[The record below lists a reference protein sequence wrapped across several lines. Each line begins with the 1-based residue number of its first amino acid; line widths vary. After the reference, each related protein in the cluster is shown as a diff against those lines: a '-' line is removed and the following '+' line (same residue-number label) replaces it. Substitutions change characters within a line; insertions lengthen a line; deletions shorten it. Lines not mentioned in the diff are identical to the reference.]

1 MNSNQTNYRFY
12 CEISY
17 NKTIKRILQ
26 KPFVLGF
33 TLLGMV
39 NWFILFAI
47 EKTNCI
53 LPKKDKVN
61 MYKSLNHS
69 WILMSIVFQFLY
81 NIIRIFSKAKDVSF
95 ENDHALTIAS
105 GYNKNK
111 WRFTWNQYILSCRPW
126 KCTFEL

>member
-26 KPFVLGF
+26 KPFVLDF

-47 EKTNCI
+47 EKTNI
-53 LPKKDKVN
+53 IQKKYLTINNYFGFKKWNNSNYIKYHQTIWSMNLHAISIQHFGFSWNKNGNFSMSTSYTKFKVEN
-61 MYKSLNHS
+61 SSK
-69 WILMSIVFQFLY
+69 QK
-81 NIIRIFSKAKDVSF
+81 IFSFRDV
-95 ENDHALTIAS
+95 E
-105 GYNKNK
+105 K
-111 WRFTWNQYILSCRPW
+111 
-126 KCTFEL
+126 